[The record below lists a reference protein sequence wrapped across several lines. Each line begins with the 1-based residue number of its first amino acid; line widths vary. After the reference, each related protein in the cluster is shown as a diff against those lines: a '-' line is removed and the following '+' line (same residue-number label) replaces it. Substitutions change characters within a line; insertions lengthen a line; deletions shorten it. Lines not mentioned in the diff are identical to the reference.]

1 LGTASPIGD
10 TLPVLMAYG
19 SKVILESLDGKRE
32 LLLDDY
38 FIGYRKT
45 ARTENELIASII
57 IPKIKH
63 QTAIRSYKVSKRKD
77 LDISTVSGGFK
88 IDVEGDG
95 TIKNIVLAYG
105 GMAEKIK
112 RAATAEKFLF
122 GKKWNREVVEQAMP
136 LIDKDFTPI
145 SDVRGSAEFRKIAAR
160 NLLLKFWTDTMHN
173 D

>member
-1 LGTASPIGD
+1 
-10 TLPVLMAYG
+10 
-19 SKVILESLDGKRE
+19 
-32 LLLDDY
+32 
-38 FIGYRKT
+38 
-45 ARTENELIASII
+45 
-57 IPKIKH
+57 
-63 QTAIRSYKVSKRKD
+63 
-77 LDISTVSGGFK
+77 
-88 IDVEGDG
+88 
-95 TIKNIVLAYG
+95 
-105 GMAEKIK
+105 MAEKIK